1 MSDETAKDALK
12 QFFGSPRLASA
23 LTVTAVAL
31 ATLSWPIGRVIGL
44 AGLLSALGVLV
55 LLCTASLIARRASL
69 VGTGLL
75 PISLLL
81 FAAWIGISVFWSEY
95 QWATVGGLVVFAAYG
110 MLGVYIAL
118 IRDTIQIVRAFG
130 DVLRVVLGLSLVL
143 EVFSGILID
152 TPITFLGIR
161 GTIADGGSISG
172 LLGNRNE
179 LGLLAVIGGLSFV
192 IEWRTRSVARVL
204 AIGSVAL
211 AAIVLLLT
219 RSPIAWGTA
228 LVAVAVLAALYGIR
242 RAGRARQP
250 IWQVVALGVGVVAA
264 VLAWV
269 FRSRIV
275 DLLNGGGELQYR
287 LELWRE
293 MWSLV
298 RLSPVE
304 GWGWIGQWNTQLPPY
319 SAFQSGASRVADSAL
334 NAYLDVW
341 FQAGVIGLVLFL
353 LMAGLAFVRS
363 WLLASRQRSVIYT
376 WPAVV
381 LAALLTASLAE
392 SGILFG
398 FGWMTFVICC
408 VKASQSLSW
417 RVAFRRPL
425 EQEPLR

>member
-1 MSDETAKDALK
+1 MKDALLD
-12 QFFGSPRLASA
+12 FFGSARLASA
-23 LTVTAVAL
+23 LTTTAL
-31 ATLSWPIGRVIGL
+31 ALAVLSWPIERMIGL
-44 AGLLSALGVLV
+44 PGLIAALAALL
-55 LLCTASLIARRASL
+55 LLCGASMWVRRDSL

-75 PISLLL
+75 PISLMV
-81 FAAWIGISVFWSEY
+81 FAGWIVVSILWSDY
-95 QWATVGGLVVFAAYG
+95 QWASTAGLLSFAAYG
-110 MLGVYIAL
+110 ALGIYVAL
-118 IRDTIQIVRAFG
+118 IRDTIQIVRSFG
-130 DVLRVVLGLSLVL
+130 DVLRVVLVLSLAL

-152 TPITFLGIR
+152 TPIAFLDIR
-161 GTIADGGSISG
+161 GTVADGGSASG
-172 LLGNRNE
+172 LMGNRNE
-179 LGLLAVIGGLSFV
+179 LGLLAVIGGLSFI
-192 IEWRTRSVARVL
+192 IEWRTRSIPRTL

-211 AAIVLLLT
+211 AGIVLLLT
-219 RSPIAWGTA
+219 RSPIAFGTA
-228 LVAVAVLAALYGIR
+228 LVSAAVLAALYGIR
-242 RAGRARQP
+242 RAPKERQP
-250 IWQVVALGVGVVAA
+250 ILQGAAIAVAVVAA
-264 VLAWV
+264 IAAWI

-275 DLLNGGGELQYR
+275 GLLNGGGELQYR

-293 MWSLV
+293 MWSLI

-304 GWGWIGQWNTQLPPY
+304 GWGWIGQWNTDLPPY
-319 SAFQSGASRVADSAL
+319 SAFKAGATRAAESAL

-341 FQAGVIGLVLFL
+341 FQVGVIGLALFL

-392 SGILFG
+392 SLLLYG

-425 EQEPLR
+425 EQEPLK